1 MKKKFYFLLSTEIQ
15 LLFLSSIFPSDTISS
30 CQFSFYN
37 VTAKNSSRC
46 EEEPRWV
53 GHSHYGNLIW

>member
-1 MKKKFYFLLSTEIQ
+1 MKKKKFYFLLSTKIQ

-46 EEEPRWV
+46 EEEPQQMS
-53 GHSHYGNLIW
+53 GP